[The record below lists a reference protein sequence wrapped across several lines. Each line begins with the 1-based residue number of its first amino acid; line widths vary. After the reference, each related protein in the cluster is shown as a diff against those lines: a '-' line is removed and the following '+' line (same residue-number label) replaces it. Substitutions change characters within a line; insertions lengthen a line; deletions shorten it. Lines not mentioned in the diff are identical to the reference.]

1 MRQGSFR
8 LCMFIGALALLG
20 LSIYYFSQYAIVV
33 RIALG
38 NSGLQPE
45 IRDSVRAL
53 WLAFSSQGLLI
64 GLLYLLVVYKPEA
77 VSREVIVLLG
87 LMQLVEAVLLLTFAG
102 SKQLALVLVAAAVFV
117 LIGAV
122 LWPPRKHV
130 DEEPEDPDDLAMDE
144 AVPEALPPPDDTR
157 R

>member
-1 MRQGSFR
+1 MRQASFR
-8 LCMFIGALALLG
+8 FCMFVGALALLG

-38 NSGLQPE
+38 NSSLQPDLRE
-45 IRDSVRAL
+45 SVRAL
-53 WLAFSSQGLLI
+53 WLAFASQGLLI
-64 GLLYLLVVYKPEA
+64 GLLYLLVVYKTNA

-122 LWPPRKHV
+122 LWPSKRV
-130 DEEPEDPDDLAMDE
+130 DEEPEDPDELEADE
-144 AVPEALPPPDDTR
+144 AVPEALPPPDHTQ
-157 R
+157 